1 MLPEWRK
8 WSDFVGL
15 FIATGYVKGSMAQ
28 SLLLIAEP
36 GSGKSALLSRFF
48 LVPSV
53 VVAMDATAEGLK
65 QQVFPRAISERRR
78 HLLLP
83 EMYKLMQR
91 RGPVADNTI
100 GVLTQAMSGEMHD
113 SFIGK
118 DQRDQFPEE
127 FQLGVIG
134 AMPTK
139 IFSDWSQTINN
150 TGLLSRMYPVEMRFS
165 PTLIRAIQVAIAT
178 EDQRM
183 LAPVRFR
190 WPDSPVS
197 IAYPEKIG
205 GEVLRLAE
213 RITPSTPNRFLKLLV
228 NMVKAAAM
236 LEGDSTCTRR
246 HVELVS
252 RFAGILRGDKP
263 K

>member
-15 FIATGYVKGSMAQ
+15 FVATGYVKGSMAQ

-36 GSGKSALLSRFF
+36 GTGKSALLSRFF
-48 LVPSV
+48 NVPSV
-53 VVAMDATAEGLK
+53 IVAMDATAEGLK
-65 QQVFPRAISERRR
+65 QQVFSRAISERKR

-127 FQLGVIG
+127 FQLGVVG

-139 IFSDWSQTINN
+139 IFNDWSQTISN
-150 TGLLSRMYPVEMRFS
+150 TGLLSRMYPVEMKFS
-165 PTLIRAIQVAIAT
+165 SALIRAIQVAIAH
-178 EDQRM
+178 EDRTM

-197 IAYPEKIG
+197 IVYPQKLG
-205 GEVLRLAE
+205 ADVMKLAE
-213 RITPSTPNRFLKLLV
+213 RIEPMMPTRFLTLLV
-228 NMVKAAAM
+228 NMVKAAAL
-236 LEGDSTCTRR
+236 LEGDSTCNRR